1 MERSKAATATAT
13 TLSRQK
19 AKQYQEAGQS
29 SAVLLQ
35 PFHRLFVEVN
45 RRRKSSR
52 KLNIMDIEF
61 HYYMTYL
68 IAARAGYSP
77 EDATI
82 IAHAAQSVDDNH
94 IPVRLTDKTGEV
106 YENDLSQTMD
116 ILRPHMDAKIYPIF
130 HFIPGDPKSPT
141 ARRVDGAEH
150 PLVTTPDSFLANA
163 MIDTALRS
171 KDLYRIGVSAHG
183 YVDTWAHQ
191 NFVGQ
196 RDVYN
201 QFETGFFA
209 RIKNEFLAVGHAHAK
224 HNPDWP
230 ALVWEDSRLI
240 ESRVDNRVRFMIAAG
255 RLFEKFV
262 AQTKPSMAPQAIKL
276 EVAAL
281 KADLDADIG
290 EQDDENANVE
300 ARIQRYIARGA
311 TSLYGGVPIPR
322 YVVGTWFA
330 EAIAEDRNDV
340 AEKTMSRSRIPYL
353 TDVMDALEDVF
364 ADGYRQNVTWRSPD
378 PTVYKTS
385 NWFRFQQAVTK
396 HLNECWAMLQARREA
411 A

>member
-1 MERSKAATATAT
+1 
-13 TLSRQK
+13 
-19 AKQYQEAGQS
+19 
-29 SAVLLQ
+29 
-35 PFHRLFVEVN
+35 
-45 RRRKSSR
+45 
-52 KLNIMDIEF
+52 MDIEF

-77 EDATI
+77 KDATV

-94 IPVRLTDKTGEV
+94 IPVRLTDENGEV

-116 ILRPHMDAKIYPIF
+116 IMRPHLDEKIYPVF
-130 HFIPGDPKSPT
+130 HFIPGDPKSVT
-141 ARRVDGAEH
+141 ARRRDGLEH
-150 PLVTTPDSFLANA
+150 SMVTTPDSVLANA
-163 MIDTALRS
+163 MIDAALRS

-201 QFETGFFA
+201 QFETGFLA

-230 ALVWEDSRLI
+230 ALVWEDSRMI
-240 ESRVDNRVRFMIAAG
+240 ESHVDNRARFMAAAG

-262 AQTKPSMAPQAIKL
+262 AQTKPSMTPQAVKL

-290 EQDDENANVE
+290 DRDDQNANVE

-311 TSLYGGVPIPR
+311 TSLYGGLRIPR
-322 YVVGTWFA
+322 YVVGTWFK
-330 EAIAEDRNDV
+330 EAIAEERDEV
-340 AEKTMSRSRIPYL
+340 ARKTVSQIPIPYL
-353 TDVMDALEDVF
+353 SDIMDALEDVI
-364 ADGYRQNVTWRSPD
+364 ADGNRQNVSWRNPD
-378 PTVYKTS
+378 PRVYKTS
-385 NWFRFQQAVTK
+385 NWFRFQEAVTE
-396 HLNECWAMLQARREA
+396 HLNECWAMLQPRREA